1 MIFLKG
7 ENSMMIYKEIG
18 IDVDVDQLY
27 EELDDSLQE
36 ELNIFLESYLLDNLV
51 QPEDDKNYTKKQ
63 RDEALVS
70 LISVAIEV

>member
-1 MIFLKG
+1 
-7 ENSMMIYKEIG
+7 MIYKEIG
-18 IDVDVDQLY
+18 IDVDQLY

>member
-18 IDVDVDQLY
+18 IDVDQLY

>member
-1 MIFLKG
+1 
-7 ENSMMIYKEIG
+7 MMIYKEIG

-63 RDEALVS
+63 RDQALVG

>member
-1 MIFLKG
+1 
-7 ENSMMIYKEIG
+7 MIYKEIG
-18 IDVDVDQLY
+18 IDVDQLY

-51 QPEDDKNYTKKQ
+51 QPKDGKNYTKKQ
-63 RDEALVS
+63 RDQALVG

>member
-1 MIFLKG
+1 
-7 ENSMMIYKEIG
+7 MMIYKEIG

>member
-1 MIFLKG
+1 
-7 ENSMMIYKEIG
+7 MIYKEIG